1 MIHKLADRLR
11 GRNKP
16 AKEGYRTAFKATSL
30 FGGVQVVTVLTG
42 LLKSKLVAVWMGT
55 TGFGILSLYN
65 AAVNLIFSIS
75 NLGLQ
80 SSAVR
85 DIAAASADKG
95 KTLAIIKAVNRWVL
109 ASGLLGALLTVA
121 LSPRLSRW
129 LFESDQY
136 VGAFVLLSAAVLLMG
151 LFNQN
156 YAVLQGLRKLR
167 LMARAN
173 IFGAL
178 AGFVC
183 SVPVFYFFRE
193 QGLAWTVVISA
204 LASAVVSLLY
214 VRKLGL
220 VLPKQ
225 DWHTSMVLGSD
236 TVKLGIVMA
245 ISSIAVFMVQFVV
258 KTYISHRGGLGDV
271 GLYQAGWGLNEQYL
285 GLVFTAMA
293 KDYFPRLSQ
302 VAGDHR
308 KVRKSINEQAEIA
321 ILILAPMI
329 IAMLVFLPFVVRLL
343 YSGDF
348 DGIVPMT
355 RWLLLGSLLKA
366 GSWAISFVFLAKGHG
381 KTYLFNELGIKFFT
395 LPTYMLGY
403 RLLGLLGVG
412 YAYVLCYG
420 IYFLWVG
427 IVAYRK
433 YRLMYSGV
441 FWKMLAFTT
450 TLLAAYLLMEPLMI
464 SGGLHYWLG
473 IPLIVLLSIYSLR
486 ELKKRLF

>member
-1 MIHKLADRLR
+1 MIHKLLDRLR
-11 GRNKP
+11 GRNKA
-16 AKEGYRTAFKATSL
+16 AKEGYRTAFKATGL
-30 FGGVQVVTVLTG
+30 FGGVQVVTILTG

-55 TGFGILSLYN
+55 TGFGILSLFN
-65 AAVNLIFSIS
+65 AAVNLLFSIS

-85 DIAAASADKG
+85 DIAAASADRG

-109 ASGLLGALLTVA
+109 ASGLLGTLLTIVM
-121 LSPRLSRW
+121 SPWLSRW
-129 LFESDQY
+129 VFESDQY
-136 VGAFVLLSAAVLLMG
+136 VGAFILLSAAVLLMG
-151 LFNQN
+151 LFNQD
-156 YAVLQGLRKLR
+156 YAVLQGLRRLR
-167 LMARAN
+167 LMAQAN
-173 IFGAL
+173 IVGAL

-193 QGLAWTVVISA
+193 EGLAWTVVIAA
-204 LASAVVSLLY
+204 LASLVVSLLY

-220 VLPKQ
+220 ILPKQ
-225 DWHTSMVLGSD
+225 DWRTSMVLGSD
-236 TVKLGIVMA
+236 TVKLGIMMA
-245 ISSIAVFMVQFVV
+245 ISNIAVFLVQFVV
-258 KTYISHRGGLGDV
+258 KTYISHQGGLDDV

-302 VAGDHR
+302 VANDR
-308 KVRKSINEQAEIA
+308 LRVRKSINEQAEIA
-321 ILILAPMI
+321 ILILAPMVI
-329 IAMLVFLPFVVRLL
+329 VMLVFLPFVVRLL

-348 DGIVPMT
+348 DGIVPMA

-381 KTYLFNELGIKFFT
+381 KTYLFNELGIKFIT
-395 LPTYMLGY
+395 LPAYMLGY
-403 RLLGLLGVG
+403 SLFGLLGIG

-433 YRLMYSGV
+433 YQLIYSGV
-441 FWKMLAFTT
+441 FWRMLALTT
-450 TLLAAYLLMEPLMI
+450 TVLTVYLLMEPVLI

-473 IPLIVLLSIYSLR
+473 IPLIVLLGIYSLL

>member
-1 MIHKLADRLR
+1 
-11 GRNKP
+11 
-16 AKEGYRTAFKATSL
+16 
-30 FGGVQVVTVLTG
+30 
-42 LLKSKLVAVWMGT
+42 
-55 TGFGILSLYN
+55 
-65 AAVNLIFSIS
+65 
-75 NLGLQ
+75 
-80 SSAVR
+80 
-85 DIAAASADKG
+85 
-95 KTLAIIKAVNRWVL
+95 
-109 ASGLLGALLTVA
+109 
-121 LSPRLSRW
+121 
-129 LFESDQY
+129 
-136 VGAFVLLSAAVLLMG
+136 
-151 LFNQN
+151 
-156 YAVLQGLRKLR
+156 
-167 LMARAN
+167 
-173 IFGAL
+173 
-178 AGFVC
+178 
-183 SVPVFYFFRE
+183 
-193 QGLAWTVVISA
+193 
-204 LASAVVSLLY
+204 
-214 VRKLGL
+214 
-220 VLPKQ
+220 
-225 DWHTSMVLGSD
+225 
-236 TVKLGIVMA
+236 
-245 ISSIAVFMVQFVV
+245 
-258 KTYISHRGGLGDV
+258 
-271 GLYQAGWGLNEQYL
+271 
-285 GLVFTAMA
+285 
-293 KDYFPRLSQ
+293 
-302 VAGDHR
+302 VAGDRR

-403 RLLGLLGVG
+403 RLFGLLGVG

-441 FWKMLAFTT
+441 FWRMLAFTT
-450 TLLAAYLLMEPLMI
+450 TVLAAYLLMEPLMI

>member
-204 LASAVVSLLY
+204 LASAVVSLFY

-403 RLLGLLGVG
+403 RLLGLPGVG

-441 FWKMLAFTT
+441 FWRMLAFTT
-450 TLLAAYLLMEPLMI
+450 TVLAAYLLMEPLMI

>member
-109 ASGLLGALLTVA
+109 ASGLLGAFLTVA

-225 DWHTSMVLGSD
+225 DWHTSMVLS
-236 TVKLGIVMA
+236 
-245 ISSIAVFMVQFVV
+245 
-258 KTYISHRGGLGDV
+258 
-271 GLYQAGWGLNEQYL
+271 
-285 GLVFTAMA
+285 
-293 KDYFPRLSQ
+293 
-302 VAGDHR
+302 
-308 KVRKSINEQAEIA
+308 
-321 ILILAPMI
+321 
-329 IAMLVFLPFVVRLL
+329 
-343 YSGDF
+343 
-348 DGIVPMT
+348 
-355 RWLLLGSLLKA
+355 
-366 GSWAISFVFLAKGHG
+366 
-381 KTYLFNELGIKFFT
+381 
-395 LPTYMLGY
+395 
-403 RLLGLLGVG
+403 
-412 YAYVLCYG
+412 
-420 IYFLWVG
+420 
-427 IVAYRK
+427 
-433 YRLMYSGV
+433 
-441 FWKMLAFTT
+441 
-450 TLLAAYLLMEPLMI
+450 
-464 SGGLHYWLG
+464 
-473 IPLIVLLSIYSLR
+473 
-486 ELKKRLF
+486 